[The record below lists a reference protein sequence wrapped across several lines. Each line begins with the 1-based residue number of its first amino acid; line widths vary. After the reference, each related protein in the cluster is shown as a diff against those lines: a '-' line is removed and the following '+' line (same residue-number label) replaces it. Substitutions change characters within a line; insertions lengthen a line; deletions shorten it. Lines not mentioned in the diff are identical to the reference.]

1 MFVTSWTYLFIYF
14 NAALLKPGPKLPVTS
29 RSIYTLLLLLNR
41 HATLIS
47 LWFFCGPPPPGL
59 NKFSQAQLRSPWSL
73 TLCCMSFTV
82 SSVSCKSLTFMQ
94 YTPTHSDAGV
104 CMCMPEVNSL
114 ICMCTH
120 THSHTFFSIFHTVK
134 HCISCAVRDQL
145 VPRTRTVLVFD
156 IALKSTEMASC
167 FHPAQ
172 PHVNTLS
179 PLAWLLCQFMQPWHR
194 FVYAHLCVPSY
205 SCRGNDYKSFKRDNN
220 SGINLNF

>member
-1 MFVTSWTYLFIYF
+1 MCHDLRKSRTSLTNYVCDELDIFIYF
-14 NAALLKPGPKLPVTS
+14 NAALLKPCPKLPVTS

-73 TLCCMSFTV
+73 TLCRMIFTV
-82 SSVSCKSLTFMQ
+82 SSVSCKSLTFIQ

-104 CMCMPEVNSL
+104 CMCMRAVNSL
-114 ICMCTH
+114 ICMCAH
-120 THSHTFFSIFHTVK
+120 THSNTFLSIFHTVK
-134 HCISCAVRDQL
+134 HCISCAVCDQL

-179 PLAWLLCQFMQPWHR
+179 TPGLITLS
-194 FVYAHLCVPSY
+194 VYATLTQTCLC
-205 SCRGNDYKSFKRDNN
+205 SFVRTFI
-220 SGINLNF
+220 SLQG